1 MYRQKEYIR
10 MFEDE
15 SCDEIEKRLTADIFG
30 KSVDRC
36 QKEWYKQYVLD
47 IIFDDNTLIV
57 SLDTDSN
64 KQVEIVVALQ
74 YVYPKLAETL
84 CKYQDDCITI
94 EALPI
99 EFYNGIAQSTN
110 YRFVIKFIDGYLTID
125 EFNKIYDK
133 ILTYRNL

>member
-30 KSVDRC
+30 KSVDQS

-47 IIFDDNTLIV
+47 IILDDKTLIV

-74 YVYPKLAETL
+74 YVYPKLTETL

-99 EFYNGIAQSTN
+99 EFYNGIAPSTN

>member
-15 SCDEIEKRLTADIFG
+15 SCAEIEKRLTADIFG
-30 KSVDRC
+30 KSVDQC

-47 IIFDDNTLIV
+47 IILDDKTLIV

-74 YVYPKLAETL
+74 YVYPKLTETL

>member
-1 MYRQKEYIR
+1 

-30 KSVDRC
+30 KSVDQC

-64 KQVEIVVALQ
+64 KQVEIVVELK

-99 EFYNGIAQSTN
+99 EFYNGIALSTN
-110 YRFVIKFIDGYLTID
+110 YRFVIKFINGYLTID
-125 EFNKIYDK
+125 EFNKIHDK